1 MRVFLLIHHSGVV
14 EFDVEILI
22 YRMQSS
28 LDGQVVLELNC
39 DLKPEETGKVP
50 PQQVNLV
57 GSRRH
62 DCQLIVTSLP
72 TSVLKYE

>member
-1 MRVFLLIHHSGVV
+1 MRVFLLVDHSGVV

-50 PQQVNLV
+50 AQQEPWWVQR
-57 GSRRH
+57 GTA
-62 DCQLIVTSLP
+62 TS
-72 TSVLKYE
+72 